1 MDPDDGVVE
10 IVVCLGSSC
19 FARGNSENLAIINQ
33 YVEDHGLNASVH
45 LTGKLCQDQCK
56 EGPNLTIGGIHHHN
70 VTAGRL
76 RELLEQVGKPIEG
89 NHGEI

>member
-1 MDPDDGVVE
+1 VPSKEGSIE

-33 YVEDHGLNASVH
+33 YVQSHALNASVH

-56 EGPNLTIGGIHHHN
+56 QGPNVTIDGELHHSVTTAVLRDLLQRLDRQPGGDDG
-70 VTAGRL
+70 AA
-76 RELLEQVGKPIEG
+76 
-89 NHGEI
+89 